1 MMKNRRTKLYLGLA
15 ACIALVA
22 VAVVVGYDGLELQ
35 DGLTL
40 AAGPAFAPLKWTV
53 GRNNMGGF
61 KNRVLFIPVDAVV
74 SVPTVP
80 KWEEAKDAVDLIT
93 AKGKFVFVTDGQYK
107 MPIYLYATDATVG
120 YTAEAQGETDGIS
133 YHPQLTCFF
142 PGNMK
147 EGHALAALIKNTP
160 GYYVFEDVDGNQMML
175 GQDGLP
181 ATTSASYNG
190 GQARADRRGLT
201 LTAVADSNYS
211 AIFLETPIDMEAVGR
226 GTASFETA
234 DGGQTNPGGST
245 GGNDEEEEDNTGGGS
260 GTGEGVTEDP
270 LT

>member
-1 MMKNRRTKLYLGLA
+1 MKNQKRLYIGLA
-15 ACIALVA
+15 ALVI
-22 VAVVVGYDGLELQ
+22 VATLACLFGCDGFDLQ

-40 AAGPAFAPLKWTV
+40 AAGPAFAPLKWPT

-74 SVPTVP
+74 SIPTVP
-80 KWEEAKDAVDLIT
+80 NWEDAEEAVDLVT
-93 AKGKFVFVTDGQYK
+93 AKGEFVFVTGGAYK
-107 MPIYLYATDATVG
+107 MPIYLYATNATVG
-120 YTAEAQGETDGIS
+120 YTAEAQGETDGVS

-160 GYYVFEDVDGNQMML
+160 GYYVFEDVDGNQMLL

-201 LTAVADSNYS
+201 LTATADSNYS

-226 GTASFETA
+226 GTASFDTA
-234 DGGQTNPGGST
+234 DGGQTNPGG
-245 GGNDEEEEDNTGGGS
+245 GS
-260 GTGEGVTEDP
+260 GSGDNEDDDSGDGVTEDP
-270 LT
+270 LV

>member
-1 MMKNRRTKLYLGLA
+1 MKSLRTKLFFAFAIMAAMIAVSCIIGLDDLGLKEGL
-15 ACIALVA
+15 ALA
-22 VAVVVGYDGLELQ
+22 S
-35 DGLTL
+35 
-40 AAGPAFAPLKWTV
+40 GPAFAPLKWPV
-53 GRNNMGGF
+53 GRNNMGGY
-61 KNRVLFIPVDAVV
+61 KNRLLFIPVDAVV

-80 KWEEAKDAVDLIT
+80 NWEDAEEAVDLVT
-93 AKGKFVFVTDGQYK
+93 AKGEFVFVTGGTYK
-107 MPIYLYATDATVG
+107 MPIYLYATNATVG

-190 GQARADRRGLT
+190 GQARSDRRGLT

-226 GTASFETA
+226 GTASFDTA
-234 DGGQTNPGGST
+234 DGGQTNPGGSS
-245 GGNDEEEEDNTGGGS
+245 NTGGGS
-260 GTGEGVTEDP
+260 DTEEDNNDGEADSNNP
-270 LT
+270 LA